1 MPLAQVLA
9 QQETAVSDARVSQ
22 LSECKFLSEQEVI
35 ELAAKCKVG
44 TAVSCFMQLA
54 GMPTTYSHTP
64 HAGLQHGFF
73 QKHLL
78 ILCGPCCSV

>member
-1 MPLAQVLA
+1 MSLAKVLA

-44 TAVSCFMQLA
+44 RAVSCSLQEGRLHTATTFMLDCSIVSA
-54 GMPTTYSHTP
+54 FRSIVDTMW
-64 HAGLQHGFF
+64 
-73 QKHLL
+73 
-78 ILCGPCCSV
+78 PCCSA